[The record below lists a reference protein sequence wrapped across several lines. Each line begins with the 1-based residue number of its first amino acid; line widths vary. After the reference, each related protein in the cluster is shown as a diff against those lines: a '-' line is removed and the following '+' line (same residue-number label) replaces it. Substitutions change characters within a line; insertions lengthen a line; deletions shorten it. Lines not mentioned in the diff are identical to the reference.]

1 MTGGRGFIALAAM
14 IFGKW
19 TPLGAFL
26 ASLLFAGSD
35 ALAGRLQIYGVRL
48 PYQIL
53 GMLPYAL
60 TIIVV
65 AGAMG
70 RAIAPA
76 AVGRPY
82 KKGMTT

>member
-1 MTGGRGFIALAAM
+1 VIK
-14 IFGKW
+14 I
-19 TPLGAFL
+19 
-26 ASLLFAGSD
+26 
-35 ALAGRLQIYGVRL
+35 
-48 PYQIL
+48 PYQITST
-53 GMLPYAL
+53 LPYVL

-82 KKGMTT
+82 KKN